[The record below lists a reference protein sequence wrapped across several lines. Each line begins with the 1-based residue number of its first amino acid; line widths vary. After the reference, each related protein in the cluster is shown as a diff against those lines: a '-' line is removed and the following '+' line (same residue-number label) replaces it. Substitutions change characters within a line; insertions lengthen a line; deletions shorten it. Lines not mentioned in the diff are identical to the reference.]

1 MPHNGRLVSDRQL
14 LLVLAIWALVLVDA
28 TRQGI
33 LLPTSE
39 LAATWPSSPS
49 NVILLFALLGP
60 PILVALNHYFPTSWA
75 GAWANWPQRLVDRY
89 FGSGAAT
96 RFWYRLQPLY
106 LMSAGSFL
114 LGCTSYIASE
124 RGGAPAGAFAISI
137 IFITFG
143 VGFLLG
149 ALLELFVLRRRHA
162 A

>member
-1 MPHNGRLVSDRQL
+1 MPDRQL

-49 NVILLFALLGP
+49 NVFLLFALLGP
-60 PILVALNHYFPTSWA
+60 PIFVALNHFFPASWA

-89 FGSGAAT
+89 FGSGAAA
-96 RFWYRLQPLY
+96 RFWHRLQPLY
-106 LMSAGSFL
+106 LISVGSFL

-124 RGGAPAGAFAISI
+124 RGGVPGGAFAISI
-137 IFITFG
+137 IFIMFG
-143 VGFLLG
+143 AGFLLG
-149 ALLELFVLRRRHA
+149 ALLERFVLRRRHA